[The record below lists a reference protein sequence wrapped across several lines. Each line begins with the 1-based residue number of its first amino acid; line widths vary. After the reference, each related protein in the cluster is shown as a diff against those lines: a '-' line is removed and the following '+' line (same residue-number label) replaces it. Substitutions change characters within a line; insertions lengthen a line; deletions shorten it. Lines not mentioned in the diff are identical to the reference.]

1 MCLIWVILGDSPM
14 GLELLFHGIN
24 EFVTLD
30 FFWLTVNTHMQ
41 DSFSGQLLSFIWQD
55 QTA

>member
-1 MCLIWVILGDSPM
+1 M

-30 FFWLTVNTHMQ
+30 IFWLRVNTHMQ
-41 DSFSGQLLSFIWQD
+41 GSFSGQLLSFI
-55 QTA
+55 